1 MSTRLPWDRYLE
13 LVESDTR
20 RLATVARR
28 DLDTAVPTC
37 PGWTVRDLVLHTAKV
52 YLHKIA
58 CTRLGV
64 APKEPEEWPPP
75 PPEGDPVDHLQA
87 SLDEL
92 LSLFSERGP
101 DAPSATWLPD
111 DQTVGFWYRRM
122 AHEAAV
128 HRVDAEAA
136 FDQIT
141 PVAPDLAVDGVDE
154 LLHLFLSGDWSDQ
167 PDDEWRGISPD
178 AGAGKPIEVH
188 AGGHTWRVTLHADR
202 VDVVDGPGET
212 VASIGGNSSNVML
225 WLWRR
230 IPLDQV
236 EVSGDLDAVS
246 ALHDRLLLATQ

>member
-20 RLATVARR
+20 RLAAVARR
-28 DLDTAVPTC
+28 DLAVDVPTC
-37 PGWTVRDLVLHTAKV
+37 PGWTVRDLVLHVAKV

-75 PPEGDPVDHLQA
+75 PPQGDPVDHLEA
-87 SLDEL
+87 CLAELVSLL
-92 LSLFSERGP
+92 RERGP
-101 DAPSATWLPD
+101 DAPSATWAPD

-128 HRVDAEAA
+128 HRVDAEAS

-141 PVAPDLAVDGVDE
+141 PVASDLAVDGVDE
-154 LLHLFLSGDWSDQ
+154 VLHLFLGGDWSDQ
-167 PDDEWRGISPD
+167 ADDGWRGISPD
-178 AGAGKPIEVH
+178 AGAGKVTEVI
-188 AGGHTWRVTLHADR
+188 AGAHSWRVTLQADR
-202 VDVVDGPGET
+202 VDVVDGPGAA
-212 VASIGGNSSNVML
+212 VATIGGRPSDVML

-230 IPLDQV
+230 IPV
-236 EVSGDLDAVS
+236 EQIEVAGDLDAVT